1 MLAALGDSYIADF
14 VKCRLREEQ
23 EEKRWR
29 QYLADGIYALTTGRE
44 LLRQFEFTPPER
56 ENGREENAEE
66 IKTRILARL
75 KEE

>member
-1 MLAALGDSYIADF
+1 MLAALGDGYIADF

-29 QYLADGIYALTTGRE
+29 QYIADGIYALTTNRE
-44 LLRQFEFTPPER
+44 LLHQFEFTPPER
-56 ENGREENAEE
+56 TGGRDEDANEVKA
-66 IKTRILARL
+66 RILARL